1 MPPEAGG
8 WYRRKVR
15 SIKDFNG
22 LKMRTFRLG
31 AQVLELFGI
40 EPELI
45 APSKLIDPLRRQT
58 LDAAEFSIPSI
69 DASVGFERA
78 EPLYYYFPG
87 WHQQTMLL
95 ELPIGRST

>member
-15 SIKDFNG
+15 SIKGFNG
-22 LKMRTFRLG
+22 LKMPTFRLG

-45 APSKLIDPLRRQT
+45 APSKLIDPFRR
-58 LDAAEFSIPSI
+58 PSI

-87 WHQQTMLL
+87 SHQQTMLL